1 MLVVLFLTGPVYA
14 QQYAVDESPQN
25 ELTVSSNLLKIGD
38 YHYLPGINPIAL
50 FGTANT
56 VTTRSVLVNGQLAEW
71 SQQEGTW
78 SIKYSDLRPG
88 INRIFVKTLD
98 GQNGA
103 GSELEHEHIDIW
115 CETGPTNDYPKDNI
129 SEDQIPV
136 SDLRTKL
143 IVRDSYLPGIG
154 ILIRIEVVRPDGNIE
169 RDLWDATATLSV
181 DNSNVNMSTSRIILR
196 NGLGSALITFTGS
209 GDFTLTANVNG
220 TEDSR
225 SLLDVSNEPVT
236 SISGTLAGSST
247 IWNGIVH
254 ITDDLQIPSDHTL
267 TIRPGTLILLDGVNS
282 GSAGT
287 DIDVEGTIK
296 SLGTALAP
304 ITFTAYN
311 QARAWGEIHHDYSSP
326 SIYQYTNITRAGHS
340 PGGGHTGSGP
350 AVRPVG
356 SNIVFDYVSITDNDG
371 KVMQSSSDSD
381 LTFRNCQLA
390 RSVMGPE
397 MNNTALLFE
406 DSWITEMFG
415 PDDND
420 GIYIHSQSAGQDVT
434 LRRGVL
440 AETDDDGLDTLGAIV
455 LVEDYIFRDCFDKG
469 ISVFDGQ
476 VTIDYALIV
485 NNDIGISAK
494 ATSRNS
500 ARVFLNHATVV
511 CHDFGIQSFNKYNP
525 TDPTIEYF
533 ITNSIILASNPVY
546 TDYDPEDIHI
556 DYSDIGETWPGI
568 DNINQN
574 PLFVDS
580 ANDNYHLQENSPCIN
595 AGNDNGVASVQGY
608 YQFEQ
613 TDLPTNGNGI
623 LTENTTW
630 TPDEGPYSIIGEF
643 TVPLEIDLTI
653 TAGTTVFLEPN
664 AEIIIKGRLIAEGS
678 EYELIHFTRTP
689 GTNSTWDGIHF
700 VDTTRDNHITYA
712 VVEYGRSNNGMIGIE
727 NSNLLLDHVT
737 LDNTDLRRIST
748 IDSSLIVSNC
758 IFTDIFGPNEP
769 PTTDNRSEHIWGSG
783 IQENGYFIIENNIF
797 GTTKGHND
805 AIDFDGPSR
814 PSPIPQ
820 ILDNLFMGGGDDAL
834 DLGAD
839 AHIEG
844 NVFMHYHRDSYNN
857 ATGNSN
863 AISAGS
869 GKEYVIVRNIFFDTD
884 HVTNIKQDA
893 FVTFINN
900 TVVDVNKAVVYFD
913 RPGQG
918 QAGRGI
924 YVDGSIFWNTG
935 LIFDEVIDTT
945 DITVNNSILPE
956 TLHYLGT
963 GNINA
968 DPLFVDPNSDF
979 HLQAFS
985 PAISAG
991 PCGLDMGAYVPD
1003 GAVVCGE
1010 PDELTYHT
1018 DATLFIGGAGI
1029 THYMYRLNNGPW
1041 NQETSVDVPIELKNL
1056 LNGQSYTV
1064 YVIGKNSA
1072 GIWQSE
1078 ENPSTSRTWTVDTSY
1093 KP

>member
-1 MLVVLFLTGPVYA
+1 MVVLFLTDPVYA
-14 QQYAVDESPQN
+14 WQYVDDESPQN
-25 ELTVSSNLLKIGD
+25 KLTVSNNHIL
-38 YHYLPGINPIAL
+38 
-50 FGTANT
+50 T
-56 VTTRSVLVNGQLAEW
+56 
-71 SQQEGTW
+71 
-78 SIKYSDLRPG
+78 SDL
-88 INRIFVKTLD
+88 K
-98 GQNGA
+98 
-103 GSELEHEHIDIW
+103 
-115 CETGPTNDYPKDNI
+115 
-129 SEDQIPV
+129 
-136 SDLRTKL
+136 TKL
-143 IVRDSYLPGIG
+143 MVRDSYLPGIG
-154 ILIRIEVVRPDGNIE
+154 ILVRIEVVRTDGNIE
-169 RDLWDATATLSV
+169 RNLWDAVATLSV
-181 DNSNVNMSTSRIILR
+181 DNPNVNISTSRIVLR
-196 NGLGSALITFTGS
+196 NGLGSALVTFTGS
-209 GDFTLTANVNG
+209 GDFTLTATVNG
-220 TEDSR
+220 IEDSR
-225 SLLDVSNEPVT
+225 LLLDLSNEPVS
-236 SISGTLAGSST
+236 SISGTLVGSST
-247 IWNGIVH
+247 VWDGIIH
-254 ITDDLQIPSDHTL
+254 ITDDLLVPSGHTL

-287 DIDVEGTIK
+287 DIDVKGTIK

-311 QARAWGEIHHDYSSP
+311 SARAWGEIHHDYSSP
-326 SIYQYTNITRAGHS
+326 SIYQYTNITRAGRS

-420 GIYIHSQSAGQDVT
+420 GIYIHSQSAGQVVT
-434 LRRGVL
+434 LRRGVI
-440 AETDDDGLDTLGAIV
+440 ADTDDEGLDTLGSTV
-455 LVEDYIFRDCFDKG
+455 LVEDYIFRDCLDKG

-476 VTIDYALIV
+476 VTIDSALIV

-494 ATSRNS
+494 ATSRSS

-511 CHDFGIQSFNKYNP
+511 CRDFGIQSFNKYNP
-525 TDPTIEYF
+525 TDPSIEYF
-533 ITNSIILASNPVY
+533 ITNSIILAANPVY
-546 TDYDPEDIHI
+546 TDYDPVDIHI

-568 DNINQN
+568 NNINQD

-580 ANDNYHLQENSPCIN
+580 ANNNYHLQENSPCIN

-608 YQFEQ
+608 YHNEEI
-613 TDLPTNGNGI
+613 DLPTNRNGI

-630 TPDEGPYSIIGEF
+630 TPQEGPYLITGEF
-643 TVPLEIDLTI
+643 TVPFGVELSI
-653 TAGTTVFLEPN
+653 TPGTTVFFEPD
-664 AEIIIKGRLIAEGS
+664 ATIIIKGQLIAEGS

-689 GTNSTWDGIHF
+689 GTNGTWDGIHF
-700 VDTTRDNHITYA
+700 INTIRDNRITYA
-712 VVEYGRSNNGMIGIE
+712 TVEYGRSNNGMIGIE
-727 NSNLLLDHVT
+727 NSNLLLDHVI

-748 IDSSLIVSNC
+748 INSALIVSNC
-758 IFTDIFGPNEP
+758 VFTDIFGPNEP

-783 IQENGYFIIENNIF
+783 IPENGYFIIENNIF

-814 PSPIPQ
+814 PNPIMQ
-820 ILDNLFMGGGDDAL
+820 ILDNVFMGGGDDAL

-844 NVFMHYHRDSYNN
+844 NVFMHYYRDSYNN

-924 YVDGSIFWNTG
+924 YVDGCIFWNTD
-935 LIFDEVIDTT
+935 LIFDEIIDTT
-945 DITVNNSILPE
+945 DITVNYSIIPE
-956 TLHYLGT
+956 QWHYLGT
-963 GNINA
+963 SNIDA
-968 DPLFVDPNSDF
+968 DPVFVDPNADF
-979 HLQAFS
+979 HLQALS
-985 PAISAG
+985 PAISTG

-1003 GAVVCGE
+1003 GAAVCGE
-1010 PDELTYHT
+1010 PDKLTYHT
-1018 DATLFIGGAGI
+1018 DATLFVGGPGI
-1029 THYMYRLNNGPW
+1029 THYMYRLNKDPW
-1041 NQETSVDVPIELKNL
+1041 SQEISVDIPIELTNL
-1056 LNGQSYTV
+1056 QNGQSYTV

-1078 ENPSTSRTWTVDTSY
+1078 ENPSASHTWTIDTSY